1 MSGTRANTIADR
13 NPHSMHAP
21 DSRVNPP
28 TCTKFADEPQSVQRL
43 RDMLQQVRPEVRN
56 HRRFIDAADDR
67 VGRFVTM
74 TQAFSF
80 SQRSVVA
87 H

>member
-28 TCTKFADEPQSVQRL
+28 TCTKFADEPL
-43 RDMLQQVRPEVRN
+43 
-56 HRRFIDAADDR
+56 
-67 VGRFVTM
+67 FV
-74 TQAFSF
+74 
-80 SQRSVVA
+80 
-87 H
+87 